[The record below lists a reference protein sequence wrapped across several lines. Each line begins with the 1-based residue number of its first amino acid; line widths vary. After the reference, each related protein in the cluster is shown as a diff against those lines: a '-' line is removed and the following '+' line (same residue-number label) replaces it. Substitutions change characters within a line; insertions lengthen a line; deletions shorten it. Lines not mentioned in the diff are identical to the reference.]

1 MKKIRIVLGFVLCL
15 FIANMAMAQGSAG
28 DYVNALDKRVTLT
41 AVQKT
46 NVTSLYT
53 KLLSDM
59 ESMNNV
65 AEITAAKTKFKTD
78 LNGILTA
85 AQRAKLNNQ
94 LSGR

>member
-28 DYVNALDKRVTLT
+28 DYVNSLDKRVTLT
-41 AVQKT
+41 AAQKT

-65 AEITAAKTKFKTD
+65 AEISAAKTKFKAD

-85 AQRAKLNNQ
+85 AQRAKINSQ
-94 LSGR
+94 VSGR